1 MPRTRFDAQARAK
14 VDPVW
19 ELIYSRAAS
28 QGVSCTELAA
38 MSKRWERTSM
48 YMKMREK
55 SVRSWPMDVVLN
67 ICSGLRIPI
76 DELREKL
83 RYY

>member
-19 ELIYSRAAS
+19 ELIFSRAAS
-28 QGVSCTELAA
+28 QGVSYEELAA

-67 ICSGLRIPI
+67 ICAGLRIPI

-83 RYY
+83 RY